1 MNRAIPWTVAG
12 FLLYRELR
20 TRPSRVAE
28 SISRK
33 DAADA
38 KGSIA
43 KKAFVSIAFFS
54 AVREAGPDRGGHREG
69 LPGVLCRP
77 LSRASDLDVEIECK
91 LVRMRSQ
98 ANGIY
103 FVLAFVREPGVDDVR
118 RENVSFQKEVVI

>member
-1 MNRAIPWTVAG
+1 VAG

-43 KKAFVSIAFFS
+43 KKAVASIAFLRLCVKPVQTVEDTGKGFPVS
-54 AVREAGPDRGGHREG
+54 SVVR
-69 LPGVLCRP
+69 
-77 LSRASDLDVEIECK
+77 
-91 LVRMRSQ
+91 
-98 ANGIY
+98 
-103 FVLAFVREPGVDDVR
+103 
-118 RENVSFQKEVVI
+118 